1 MKNNSSDPS
10 LTSSYAA
17 PKNAKKIPK
26 GDKGFSMVKKALDKG
41 ITEKKVKDF
50 DSWSESDGVKKA
62 TKKNA

>member
-41 ITEKKVKDF
+41 LTEK
-50 DSWSESDGVKKA
+50 
-62 TKKNA
+62 

>member
-26 GDKGFSMVKKALDKG
+26 GDKGFSMVKKAMVKG
-41 ITEKKVKDF
+41 ISEKKVKDF
-50 DSWSESDGVKKA
+50 QSWSDSENSKN
-62 TKKNA
+62 KKNQDA